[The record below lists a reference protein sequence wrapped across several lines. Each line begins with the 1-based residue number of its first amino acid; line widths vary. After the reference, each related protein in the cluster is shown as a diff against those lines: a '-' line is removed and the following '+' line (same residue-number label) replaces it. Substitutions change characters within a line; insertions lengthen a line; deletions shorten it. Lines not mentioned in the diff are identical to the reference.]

1 MKIIVCNIGSTSF
14 KSQFIDMDDEQV
26 LARVHIERVGSDNA
40 RGRYYRGMN
49 ELQFEEEK
57 AILNQSEAVQNGLKF
72 LKSEIADDLSEID
85 AVGFKTIQAGEEN
98 GSVLLTDKV
107 LKAMEEYVDMAPAH
121 NPPYLEAIRM
131 FGELMPNK
139 KLVGVFE
146 PGFHVNK
153 PEYAAVYGTPY
164 EWYEKYGVKKY
175 GFHGASLR
183 YITGETVRRL
193 NLDPKNHRIVACHLG
208 GSSSVCAFKDGAA
221 IDTSMGFS
229 AQSGLVQSTR
239 VGDIDAYVI
248 PYIMKKKGI
257 SFDETFN
264 ELSKNG
270 GIKGLSGTSGDMRDV
285 YDAIAAGSTRAKLAL
300 DKYIYDIKFYIGAYI
315 YIMGGIDAICFSGGA
330 AMKDPELREE
340 VLSNLEFLGFKL
352 DRDANDGNRERFDA
366 EGSTIAALMFETN
379 EELIVARE
387 TVKVVTG
394 QMQ

>member
-1 MKIIVCNIGSTSF
+1 MQVIVCNIGSTSF
-14 KSQFIDMDDEQV
+14 KSQLIDMSDEHV

-49 ELQFEEEK
+49 ELLLDEEK
-57 AILNQSEAVQNGLKF
+57 PVLNQSEAVQKGLEF
-72 LKSEIADDLSEID
+72 LKSEIVDNFSEID

-98 GSVLLTDKV
+98 GSVLMSDKV
-107 LKAMEEYVDMAPAH
+107 LKAMEDYIDMAPAH

-131 FGELMPNK
+131 FGELMPDK

-153 PEYAAVYGTPY
+153 PEYASVYGTPY

-193 NLDPKNHRIVACHLG
+193 NLDPKNHKIVACHLG
-208 GSSSVCAFKDGAA
+208 GSSSVCAFKDGVA

-229 AQSGLVQSTR
+229 AQSGLVQSSR

-248 PYIMKKKGI
+248 PYIMKKKGLG
-257 SFDETFN
+257 FEETFN

-285 YDAIAAGSTRAKLAL
+285 YDAIAAGSKRAKLAL
-300 DKYIYDIKFYIGAYI
+300 DKYIYDIKFYVGAFI

-352 DRDANDGNRERFDA
+352 DRKANAENSERLDDD
-366 EGSTIAALMFETN
+366 GSTIAALMLETN

-387 TVKVVTG
+387 TVKVVAG
-394 QMQ
+394 QI

>member
-1 MKIIVCNIGSTSF
+1 MKVIVCNIGSTSF
-14 KSQFIDMDDEQV
+14 KSQFIDMSDERV
-26 LARVHIERVGSDNA
+26 LARVHIERVGSENA
-40 RGRYYRGMN
+40 RGRFYRGMN
-49 ELQFEEEK
+49 ELVHEDEK
-57 AILNQSEAVQNGLKF
+57 PVLNQREAVQRGLDF
-72 LKSEIADDLSEID
+72 LKAEIVDDLSEVD
-85 AVGFKTIQAGEEN
+85 AVGFKAIQAGEEN
-98 GSVLLTDKV
+98 GSVLLTEKV
-107 LKAMEEYVDMAPAH
+107 IAAMEFYVDMAPAH

-131 FGELMPNK
+131 FAELMPDK

-153 PEYAAVYGTPY
+153 PEYASVYGTPY

-193 NLDPKNHRIVACHLG
+193 NLDPNHHRIVACHLG
-208 GSSSVCAFKDGAA
+208 GSSSVCAFKDGVAV
-221 IDTSMGFS
+221 DTSMGFS
-229 AQSGLVQSTR
+229 AQTGLIQSSRT
-239 VGDIDAYVI
+239 GDIDAYVI

-257 SFDETFN
+257 SIDDVFN
-264 ELSKNG
+264 ELSKNA

-285 YDAIAAGSTRAKLAL
+285 YDAIASGSKRAKLAL

-352 DRDANDGNRERFDA
+352 DRKANKNNAERLDAG
-366 EGSTIAALMFETN
+366 GSTIAAVMFDTN
-379 EELIVARE
+379 EEIIVARE
-387 TVKVVTG
+387 TVKVATG
-394 QMQ
+394 